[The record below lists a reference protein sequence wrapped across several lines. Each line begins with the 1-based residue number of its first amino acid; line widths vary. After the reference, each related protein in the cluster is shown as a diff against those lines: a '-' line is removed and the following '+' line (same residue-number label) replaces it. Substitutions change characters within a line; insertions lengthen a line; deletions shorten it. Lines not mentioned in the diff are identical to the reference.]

1 MQSCF
6 LKARDICDRI
16 GRLFIMTNTR
26 IDKQRK
32 LRETIHKSIKKYYKA
47 SLAEQKFVPGK
58 TAVQYAGSVYDEEDL
73 QAMVDVMLGGW
84 FGLGKQGELLEKEL
98 TSFLGAKHTFLVN
111 SGSSADLLAIS
122 SLMSHQFIQQLHPGD
137 EVITP
142 ACTFPTLVAALVHC
156 RLKPV
161 FVDID
166 LETLNPKPEEIEKA
180 ISKKTRMIFLVHT
193 LGNPND
199 MEPIMKIARKNNL
212 LVVEDNC
219 DALGSTYKGK
229 KTGTFGIMATESFY
243 PAHHMTMAGE
253 GGAVF
258 LNDLSLLRIVQSLR
272 DWGRACWCGA
282 SGGGPNGV
290 CNARFKFKI
299 DNIPYDHKY
308 IFSHIGYNLKPVE
321 IQAAM
326 GRVQLRK
333 VNGFV
338 RIRKKNFASYNT
350 FFKDYQHYFLL
361 HKAMPKSDPSWFAYP
376 LTVRKDAPFDRFS
389 IIQFL
394 EKHKIQTRP
403 IFAGNILRQPGYK
416 NIEHRKIGNLSNSD
430 NTFTNTFFMG
440 VYPGLTEK
448 HIDYVTSVVK
458 KFIKKYG

>member
-1 MQSCF
+1 MIKWICMSS
-6 LKARDICDRI
+6 ARV
-16 GRLFIMTNTR
+16 NN
-26 IDKQRK
+26 KRK
-32 LRETIHKSIKKYYKA
+32 IREQIHDSIKQYYRESIK
-47 SLAEQKFVPGK
+47 EQKFVPGK
-58 TAVQYAGSVYDEEDL
+58 TMVQYAGSVYDEKDL

-84 FGLGKQGELLEKEL
+84 FGLGKKGELLEKEL
-98 TSFLGAKHTFLVN
+98 AGFFEVKRAYLVN
-111 SGSSADLLAIS
+111 SGSSADLLAVS
-122 SLMSHQFIQQLHPGD
+122 SLMSPQFAQRLYPGD

-142 ACTFPTLVAALVHC
+142 ACTFPTVIAALVHC

-199 MEPIMKIARKNNL
+199 MDPIMKIAQKNNL
-212 LVVEDNC
+212 LVLEDNC

-253 GGAVF
+253 GGAVL
-258 LNDLSLLRIVQSLR
+258 LNDLRLLRIVQSLR

-290 CNARFKFKI
+290 CGARFKFKI
-299 DNIPYDHKY
+299 DNISYDHKY
-308 IFSHIGYNLKPVE
+308 IFSNIGYNLKPVE

-333 VNGFV
+333 VNRFIK
-338 RIRKKNFASYNT
+338 IRKRNFALYDA
-350 FFKDYQHYFLL
+350 FFKDYQRYFIL
-361 HKAMPKSDPSWFAYP
+361 HKATPKSDPSWFAYP
-376 LTVRKDAPFDRFS
+376 LTIRKDAPFDRFS
-389 IIQFL
+389 VIQFL
-394 EKHKIQTRP
+394 EEHKIQTRP
-403 IFAGNILRQPGYK
+403 VFAGNILRQPGYK
-416 NIEHRKIGNLSNSD
+416 NIEHKKIGNLPNSD
-430 NTFTNTFFMG
+430 TVFTNTFFIG
-440 VYPGLTEK
+440 VYPGLTQK
-448 HIDYVTSVVK
+448 HIDYVISVLK
-458 KFIKKYG
+458 EFFKKYE